1 MHNKTTRTLRV
12 FLGVGLLAPGLL
24 VGSAYG
30 VTQTADQGLAL
41 ALVSLGCDDA
51 DDASYVSEFPGVTLE
66 PRQPLARGEQ
76 VFGWRQ
82 TLQLPNR
89 RRAVLE
95 RIAPQG
101 HLRRISVE
109 IRDSDSN
116 PLLVVLAD
124 QDCSLREARAIRYQD
139 GRAKSLLLLDGEFQP
154 TLPHNLMRADTSP
167 HNLKL
172 TPEQCTGIR
181 DSARNNRLLH

>member
-1 MHNKTTRTLRV
+1 MRHNKTTRALRV

-66 PRQPLARGEQ
+66 PRQALARGEQ

-82 TLQLPNR
+82 N
-89 RRAVLE
+89 
-95 RIAPQG
+95 
-101 HLRRISVE
+101 
-109 IRDSDSN
+109 
-116 PLLVVLAD
+116 LVFTD
-124 QDCSLREARAIRYQD
+124 Q
-139 GRAKSLLLLDGEFQP
+139 
-154 TLPHNLMRADTSP
+154 HRADWLGCYGHKIVKTPNIDSIAKNGTRFNNFF
-167 HNLKL
+167 NLVNPFK
-172 TPEQCTGIR
+172 
-181 DSARNNRLLH
+181 